1 MKLDVGRDIDKE
13 IKEFL
18 GEIRENPYRVFNVAF
33 FLIGIV
39 PFSVLVFFFARNV
52 LATGDLPKGTALA
65 VGLAM
70 ILMLA
75 GYHTG
80 YSMLRRM
87 LAKIIAYGL
96 VTTRR
101 EKQKALAI
109 LAASHEL
116 GNPLTSIRLSLAN
129 ILDGLVGKVSEE
141 QKNVI
146 SMCHNAAERMTRI
159 TKVLLDIIKI
169 EAGIMAP
176 DRGAI
181 DIAGIMRQQ
190 AVEFAGLIDGKK
202 IVFSANIPAEACTL
216 WADRDMI
223 TQVVNNLFS
232 NAVKFTPERGRI
244 DVSLTRNEKMARIEV
259 ADTGPGIAP
268 DKMEN
273 IFDKFVRLDKTI
285 PGSGLGLAITKDII
299 DLHKGKI
306 VVVSE
311 PGKGSRFIV
320 CLPVDIRDAGK
331 AHGA

>member
-1 MKLDVGRDIDKE
+1 MKLEVGRDIDKD

-18 GEIRENPYRVFNVAF
+18 GEIRENPYRVFNMAF
-33 FLIGIV
+33 FLVGVV
-39 PFSVLVFFFARNV
+39 PFSALVFIFARNV

-65 VGLAM
+65 VGLVM

-96 VTTRR
+96 VTSRR

-129 ILDGLVGKVSEE
+129 LLDGLVGKVSEE
-141 QKNVI
+141 QKSVI
-146 SMCHNAAERMTRI
+146 SMCHNAAERMSRI

-176 DRGAI
+176 EREMI
-181 DIAGIMRQQ
+181 DIAGIMKQQ
-190 AVEFAGLIDGKK
+190 AGEFTGLIAGKE
-202 IVFSANIPAEACTL
+202 IAFSAKIPKEAVMI

-223 TQVVNNLFS
+223 TQVLNNLLS
-232 NAVKFTPERGRI
+232 NAVKFTPARGRI
-244 DVSLTRNEKMARIEV
+244 EVSLTRNEKMARIEV
-259 ADTGPGIAP
+259 SDTGPGIAP
-268 DKMEN
+268 DRMEN

-311 PGKGSRFIV
+311 PGKGSKFIV
-320 CLPVDIRDAGK
+320 CLPVDIRLK
-331 AHGA
+331 